1 MEDQPKRVRQRCRRI
16 RRLAEQLSDMVEPGA
31 GSHVCNPEFHFA
43 QYRLHET
50 DAARQGRMFQT
61 ATGEEIRNAREKHVR
76 IGTRE
81 GQASTINVQ
90 CAPVDVP
97 ILSVK
102 MLTKR
107 GHEVRFYEHGG
118 EIIHLKTG
126 HRTRFAARDG
136 VYDLEMKIIDPPE
149 TVRAASFTRRGP

>member
-1 MEDQPKRVRQRCRRI
+1 M
-16 RRLAEQLSDMVEPGA
+16 
-31 GSHVCNPEFHFA
+31 
-43 QYRLHET
+43 
-50 DAARQGRMFQT
+50 QGKK
-61 ATGEEIRNAREKHVR
+61 KHVR
-76 IGTRE
+76 LGTRE
-81 GQASTINVQ
+81 GQASTINFQ

-102 MLTKR
+102 KLTQC

-136 VYDLEMKIIDPPE
+136 VYYLKMKVLDPPE
-149 TVRAASFTRRGP
+149 PDRAASFTRPGPKPRDALIHQ